1 MPTRPPSCCPEC
13 GSPLAGDQRYCLSC
27 GARNGPRAAALER
40 ILDGLGSASQVPV
53 PAPVK
58 QRSRG
63 RLPSPLTAAVLTL
76 AMLGFGTVTGAAAS
90 NPSGALNALRRGPL
104 TLLIPAPVASTPLAA
119 APPAAEETPTPEAS
133 PSNSAEES
141 LSSSQESS
149 SSSGESH
156 KHSGKGASKGSGS
169 ASEAPK
175 LPPVKHVFLIVLA
188 DQAYAQTFGP
198 ESPAPYIAHTLEHR
212 GELLVRFYGV
222 AHEELADEVALVS
235 GLGPTPQ
242 TAADCPTFTDIVPG
256 QANSKGQYTGQG
268 CIYPKEAQTVGE
280 QLAAKGLTW
289 RVYAEGLGDVPEGG
303 AGPQAG
309 ASRSRAGESKS
320 EAGGSISSAGATK
333 ALACWHPEF
342 GAADPTSQAPQGDTF
357 ATFRDPF
364 TYFDGVLHS
373 PECAHDDVGIE
384 GLAGDLKSAKS
395 TPALSYIVPDLCH
408 DGRPTPC
415 APGAPSGLP
424 AAETFLRR
432 VVPEILASP
441 GYRKGGLLIITTD
454 QAPTTGEYAD
464 SSSCCMQPRF
474 PAPAVTRTQAGAT
487 SPATAAP
494 TTLAPTT
501 PSAIET
507 TPTAATTLATPG
519 STAPVTTTPAA
530 TTPAATTP
538 GATTP
543 GATTPA
549 ATMPGATTPGATT
562 PGGTTP
568 GVTTPATTPGVNL
581 PPTGGGQ
588 VGALLISPYVKPAT
602 FSQEPFNDF
611 SLLRTIE
618 NLFGLSPLGYAA
630 TRGLSSLEASVFSA
644 WSGAP
649 ANSS

>member
-1 MPTRPPSCCPEC
+1 VPPRPPGACAEC

-40 ILDGLGSASQVPV
+40 ILDGLGSGGQVPV
-53 PAPVK
+53 PASVT

-119 APPAAEETPTPEAS
+119 APPAAEQTPTPEAS

-141 LSSSQESS
+141 RSSSQESS

-156 KHSGKGASKGSGS
+156 KHSGKGGSKGSGS
-169 ASEAPK
+169 GSPAPK

-222 AHEELADEVALVS
+222 AHEELADEVALIS

-256 QANSKGQYTGQG
+256 QANSKGQYSGQG

-280 QLAAKGLTW
+280 QLTAKGLTW
-289 RVYAEGLGDVPEGG
+289 RVYAEGLGDVPGG
-303 AGPQAG
+303 GVGPQAG
-309 ASRSRAGESKS
+309 ASRSRAGESK
-320 EAGGSISSAGATK
+320 AAVGGSIAAVGATK
-333 ALACWHPEF
+333 AMACWHPEF
-342 GAADPTSQAPQGDTF
+342 GVADPTSQAPQGDTF

-373 PECAHDDVGIE
+373 PECTHDDVGIE
-384 GLAGDLKSAKS
+384 GLAGDLRSAES

-408 DGRPTPC
+408 DGRPNPC

-441 GYRKGGLLIITTD
+441 AYHKGGLLIITTD

-494 TTLAPTT
+494 TTPTPTT
-501 PSAIET
+501 PSATET
-507 TPTAATTLATPG
+507 TPTAATTPATPG

-538 GATTP
+538 A
-543 GATTPA
+543 
-549 ATMPGATTPGATT
+549 ATTPGATT
-562 PGGTTP
+562 PGATTP

-618 NLFGLSPLGYAA
+618 NLFGLPPLGYAA

>member
-1 MPTRPPSCCPEC
+1 MSGDSPVPARPPDACSEC

-27 GARNGPRAAALER
+27 GARNGPRPPALER
-40 ILDGLGSASQVPV
+40 ILEGLGSGGQAPLAPT
-53 PAPVK
+53 PAPR
-58 QRSRG
+58 RSRG
-63 RLPSPLTAAVLTL
+63 GLPSPLTAAVLTL

-104 TLLIPAPVASTPLAA
+104 TLLVPAPAASTQLAA
-119 APPAAEETPTPEAS
+119 APPPAEAAPTPEAS
-133 PSNSAEES
+133 PSSSTEEP
-141 LSSSQESS
+141 SS
-149 SSSGESH
+149 SSEESSPSSGERH
-156 KHSGKGASKGSGS
+156 KDSGKRGSKGSGS
-169 ASEAPK
+169 KSKGETPK

-198 ESPAPYIAHTLEHR
+198 ESPAPYIAHTLEHQ

-222 AHEELADEVALVS
+222 AHEELADEVALIS

-242 TAADCPTFTDIVPG
+242 TAADCPTFSDIVPG

-280 QLAAKGLTW
+280 QLTAKGLTW
-289 RVYAEGLGDVPEGG
+289 KVYAEGLGDVSGG
-303 AGPQAG
+303 AAAPG
-309 ASRSRAGESKS
+309 ASESS
-320 EAGGSISSAGATK
+320 GSGAPK
-333 ALACWHPEF
+333 AIACWHPEF
-342 GAADPTSQAPQGDTF
+342 GAADPTSQVPQGDPF

-373 PECAHDDVGIE
+373 PECTHDDVGIE

-395 TPALSYIVPDLCH
+395 TPALSYVVPDLCH

-441 GYRKGGLLIITTD
+441 AYHKGGLLIITTD

-464 SSSCCMQPRF
+464 SSSCCMQPRL
-474 PAPAVTRTQAGAT
+474 PAPAVSTPPAGTTDAGTTTPTTPAAPSAATPAVGASTTTASTTTAT
-487 SPATAAP
+487 SPASP
-494 TTLAPTT
+494 TTTPATTT
-501 PSAIET
+501 PVTSATT
-507 TPTAATTLATPG
+507 TPVTSA
-519 STAPVTTTPAA
+519 TTTPAA
-530 TTPAATTP
+530 TTPAAS
-538 GATTP
+538 
-543 GATTPA
+543 TPA
-549 ATMPGATTPGATT
+549 I
-562 PGGTTP
+562 
-568 GVTTPATTPGVNL
+568 NL
-581 PPTGGGQ
+581 PPKGGGQ
-588 VGALLISPYVKPAT
+588 VGALLISPFVKPAT
-602 FSQEPFNDF
+602 FDQEPFNDF

-618 NLFGLSPLGYAA
+618 NLFGLPPLGYAA

-644 WSGAP
+644 WSGAS